1 MKQLKS
7 NSASGIQPL
16 QAAGRRARLG
26 DIPERHPSGV
36 RRGGLRIDF
45 SKLMMYGL
53 KPVPFIGWSFLAG
66 CLAAILLL
74 PASLAFAVEPAA
86 APSVQTPAP
95 PATAVQ
101 QTAANAQ
108 TASATSQQA
117 PDAPVP
123 AANGTVASP
132 PTLAQQMQQAQQQS
146 FAPPQPFQ
154 VPMPRSHNP
163 LAPYRAS
170 TAPALDLSNSPR
182 LQNLI
187 RDGRIY
193 ISLHDAIAVA
203 IENNLDLAYFRYN
216 FPIAQT
222 DILRTKAGSP
232 ANGVNTAVVQS
243 TQGGFAASTGGGSSG
258 SGFSAGA
265 GGIVT
270 STLGAGTSVAS
281 FDPYLNFRGF
291 VDHTVTQ
298 EANQVLT
305 GVPVLKTNTIEVL
318 SNYSQSFPIGTNL
331 SINYL
336 GQRAASNTPYN
347 LINPELYSNFQVT
360 IAQPILA
367 GFGVATNERF
377 IRIAKRNAQITD
389 LAFKAQVIATVT
401 QVENIYWDL
410 VNAYEA
416 EQISERSLGFANKN
430 LSDDRKQLELQ
441 AIPAMQ
447 VMTDESAVAT
457 AEGNLTVARA
467 SLRLNELLMKNALTK
482 ADDPAIDEMPVIPID
497 LQAEPDPNADKS
509 IDELVSEAEKKRPE
523 VAIYQMQAEVQK
535 QALKDINSELL
546 PTLNM
551 YGVYAGAGTAG
562 PLNPLCNPRSQ
573 DCTTNLPTD
582 FPSMFVNT
590 FNYSSPE
597 YQVGMTLSINLRN
610 RQAKADQFRAVLQYR
625 QSQISSEQQQKGIR
639 FDVRNAKFALE
650 QAQAHVEAAQKA
662 RDLAQKTF
670 DITKQERLL
679 GAKSGLDTLNAENAL
694 ALAESA
700 LDAAQ
705 TAFEKAKV
713 DIDRATGETLERT
726 GVSIDDAKA
735 GVVTRVP

>member
-1 MKQLKS
+1 VNFSHKRSTQRATIKS
-7 NSASGIQPL
+7 A
-16 QAAGRRARLG
+16 QA
-26 DIPERHPSGV
+26 I
-36 RRGGLRIDF
+36 
-45 SKLMMYGL
+45 
-53 KPVPFIGWSFLAG
+53 
-66 CLAAILLL
+66 AAIVLLQVNL
-74 PASLAFAVEPAA
+74 VLATAPAAAQSAAQTSQTPTTAPATQTVPEAPTPPAQTTTAPASLAQEIK
-86 APSVQTPAP
+86 QD
-95 PATAVQ
+95 Q
-101 QTAANAQ
+101 
-108 TASATSQQA
+108 
-117 PDAPVP
+117 VP
-123 AANGTVASP
+123 
-132 PTLAQQMQQAQQQS
+132 L

-163 LAPYRAS
+163 LAPYKAS
-170 TAPALDLSNSPR
+170 TAPELDLSNTPR
-182 LQNLI
+182 LQSLI
-187 RDGRIY
+187 RDGKIY

-232 ANGVNTAVVQS
+232 ANGVNTAIVQG
-243 TQGGFAASTGGGSSG
+243 TQGGFAASTGGGGGSSG
-258 SGFSAGA
+258 SGFSAGN

-270 STLGAGTSVAS
+270 STLGAGTSVSS
-281 FDPYLNFRGF
+281 FDPYLTFQGY
-291 VDHTVTQ
+291 VDHTVVQ
-298 EANQVLT
+298 EANQILT

-318 SNYSQSFPIGTNL
+318 SSYSQSFPIGTNL
-331 SINYL
+331 NINYL
-336 GQRAASNTPYN
+336 GQRVAQNSPDN
-347 LINPELYSNFQVT
+347 LINPELYSNFQL
-360 IAQPILA
+360 IISQPLLA

-377 IRIAKRNAQITD
+377 IRIAKRNSQITD

-410 VNAYEA
+410 VDAYEG

-430 LSDDRKQLELQ
+430 LSDDQKQLELQ

-447 VMTDESAVAT
+447 VMTDQSAVAT

-482 ADDPAIDEMPVIPID
+482 IDDPSIDEMPVIPLD
-497 LQAEPDPNADKS
+497 LHADADPNADKT
-509 IDELVSEAEKKRPE
+509 IDDLVAEAEKKRPE

-551 YGVYAGAGTAG
+551 YGLYAGAGTAG
-562 PLNPLCNPRSQ
+562 PTNPLCNSNTQ
-573 DCTTNLPTD
+573 DCTTTLPTG
-582 FPSMFVNT
+582 FPAMFENT

-597 YQVGMTLSINLRN
+597 YRVGVTLSINLRN

-639 FDVRNAKFALE
+639 FDVRNSKFALE
-650 QAQAHVEAAQKA
+650 QAQAHVDASQKA

-670 DITKQERLL
+670 DITKQEQLL
-679 GAKSGLDTLNAENAL
+679 GAKSGLDTLNSESAL
-694 ALAESA
+694 AQAELA
-700 LDAAQ
+700 LDAAE

-713 DIDRATGETLERT
+713 DIDRATGDTLERT
-726 GVSIDDAKA
+726 GVSIDDAKL
-735 GVVTRVP
+735 GVVTHAP

>member
-1 MKQLKS
+1 MNLAFATVPANAQQL
-7 NSASGIQPL
+7 APPGT
-16 QAAGRRARLG
+16 
-26 DIPERHPSGV
+26 
-36 RRGGLRIDF
+36 GGLSQAQAQNPPIQQ
-45 SKLMMYGL
+45 SEA
-53 KPVPFIGWSFLAG
+53 PVPPAQSVPEAPAPATQGATAS
-66 CLAAILLL
+66 
-74 PASLAFAVEPAA
+74 PASLAQEMK
-86 APSVQTPAP
+86 QG
-95 PATAVQ
+95 Q
-101 QTAANAQ
+101 Q
-108 TASATSQQA
+108 
-117 PDAPVP
+117 P
-123 AANGTVASP
+123 
-132 PTLAQQMQQAQQQS
+132 L
-146 FAPPQPFQ
+146 FAPPTPFR

-170 TAPALDLSNSPR
+170 TAPELNLSNSPR
-182 LQNLI
+182 LENLI
-187 RDGRIY
+187 RDGKIY
-193 ISLHDAIAVA
+193 LSLRDAIAVA

-216 FPIAQT
+216 FPIAET
-222 DILRTKAGSP
+222 DILRTRAGSP

-243 TQGGFAASTGGGSSG
+243 IQGGFGASTGGGGGSSG

-270 STLGAGTSVAS
+270 STLGAGTSVSS
-281 FDPYLNFRGF
+281 FDPYLTFRGY
-291 VDHTVTQ
+291 VDHTTVQ
-298 EANQVLT
+298 EANQVVT
-305 GVPVLKTNTIEVL
+305 GVPTLKTNTIEVL

-331 SINYL
+331 SVNYL
-336 GQRAASNTPYN
+336 GQRVAQNTPYN
-347 LINPELYSNFQVT
+347 LINPELYSNFQVL
-360 IAQPILA
+360 ISQPFLA

-410 VNAYEA
+410 VNAYEG

-430 LSDDRKQLELQ
+430 LSDDRKQLELH

-447 VMTDESAVAT
+447 VMTDQSAVAQ

-482 ADDPAIDEMPVIPID
+482 VDDPSIDEMPVIPLD
-497 LQAEPDPNADKS
+497 MQGEPDPNAGKS

-551 YGVYAGAGTAG
+551 YGLYAGAGTAG
-562 PLNPLCNPRSQ
+562 PTNPLCNPKTQ
-573 DCTTNLPTD
+573 DCSTDLPTG
-582 FPSMFVNT
+582 FPSMFANT

-639 FDVRNAKFALE
+639 FDVRNSKFALE
-650 QAQAHVEAAQKA
+650 QAQAHVDAAQKA

-670 DITKQERLL
+670 DITKQEQLL
-679 GAKSGLDTLNAENAL
+679 GAKSGLDTLNAESAL

-700 LDAAQ
+700 LYAAQ
-705 TAFEKAKV
+705 TAYEKAKV

-726 GVSIDDAKA
+726 RVSIDDAKL
-735 GVVTRVP
+735 GVVSH